1 MHDIYSRKQQ
11 AYSYAAIVRS
21 YPTRRRNRAAVSN
34 TLTPAAMITVRVS
47 TLLTCTH
54 HCVSVE
60 YTLTSRAVS
69 VYSLSTQQHVQ
80 LDHLR
85 VSVTLTRAFG
95 AHVSALLTRN
105 DHAVGVG
112 VTLTPAAC
120 NKTPFTHS

>member
-1 MHDIYSRKQQ
+1 VHDIYSRKQQ

-47 TLLTCTH
+47 TMLTCTH

-69 VYSLSTQQHVQ
+69 VYSLSTRQLVQ
-80 LDHLR
+80 RHHLR
-85 VSVTLTRAFG
+85 VSVTLTRA
-95 AHVSALLTRN
+95 
-105 DHAVGVG
+105 
-112 VTLTPAAC
+112 
-120 NKTPFTHS
+120 